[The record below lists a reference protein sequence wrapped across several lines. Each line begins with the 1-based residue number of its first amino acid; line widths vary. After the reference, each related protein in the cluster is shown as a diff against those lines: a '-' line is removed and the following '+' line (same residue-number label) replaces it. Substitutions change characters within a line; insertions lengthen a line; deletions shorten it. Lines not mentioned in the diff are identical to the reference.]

1 METGILRSLSKNR
14 HVEIGLLIEKDRVLR
29 FALITRLPWSGRDCT
44 QISACTMDR
53 EMFRQGGGQASAPSP
68 RSRTYVDSLKH
79 LLRRTS
85 RHYDPDRIA
94 KGRWGPVSEKGLHLI
109 CAARF
114 HVGESLPIHPGL
126 H

>member
-53 EMFRQGGGQASAPSP
+53 EMFRSRETLQAGSP
-68 RSRTYVDSLKH
+68 
-79 LLRRTS
+79 
-85 RHYDPDRIA
+85 
-94 KGRWGPVSEKGLHLI
+94 PV
-109 CAARF
+109 
-114 HVGESLPIHPGL
+114 
-126 H
+126 